1 MQLRSISP
9 FALVFL
15 LAGCGGSSPSA
26 PTAAPPVPTPT
37 PVVYSGSFR
46 GTMTLTGLG
55 IAALP
60 CTGATTATQTGN
72 AISFSSLTITSCLTA
87 NFGAGS
93 GTMNGNTFSGTG
105 AYTPGCGGSATSTW
119 TGHFSGDAR
128 LMNLKVIIVACG
140 ETLQFLGELTK
151 Q

>member
-1 MQLRSISP
+1 MKLRYLPP
-9 FALVFL
+9 FACVLL

-26 PTAAPPVPTPT
+26 PTAAPPPTPT

-55 IAALP
+55 FSAVP
-60 CTGATTATQTGN
+60 CTGATTTTQTGN
-72 AISFSSLTITSCLTA
+72 AISFTSLTISSCLTA
-87 NFGAGS
+87 SFGPGS
-93 GTMNGNTFSGTG
+93 GTMNGNTFTGTG
-105 AYTPGCGGSATSTW
+105 AYTAGCGAATSAW

-128 LMNLKVIIVACG
+128 LMNLVVTIKACG
-140 ETLQFLGELTK
+140 DTIEFRGELTK